1 MRSIELVHDKAA
13 SQNGMDR
20 FRVVDKLTGEMGGL
34 VSKGVNL
41 KSGAWVPFGSK
52 IDNRGYSQATQLTF
66 TGDIKIGEG
75 VFITLHSG
83 ATPMSKVVISDT
95 EFMNNAKVAIT
106 PKASVTRSMDPIRVL
121 KNCVF
126 GADSISEIRGDFFTI
141 EGLYVGE
148 SSNVDLVTK
157 ISKFNEAHNSGN
169 PIRGSYLRVKDVKFR
184 DNSKVSLYITEG
196 RLILDNVK
204 LGSGSALISESLTS
218 LIMKDVSACSDC
230 QIEIY
235 ATEEEADGKIIEFMD
250 VVLED
255 CEISAE
261 ELKIEVNKSAE
272 LYGPREN
279 YEQGGYFSVPEN

>member
-41 KSGAWVPFGSK
+41 ESGAWIPSGSK

-106 PKASVTRSMDPIRVL
+106 PKASVTRSMDPIRVI
-121 KNCVF
+121 KNSVF
-126 GADSISEIRGDFFTI
+126 GNGSDTDLRGDFSMVD
-141 EGLYVGE
+141 GLCIGKE
-148 SSNVDLVTK
+148 CEISLVTK
-157 ISKFNEAHNSGN
+157 ISQFNEANNAGN
-169 PIRGSYLRVKDVKFR
+169 PIRGNYLRVKDVKFR
-184 DNSKVSLYITEG
+184 DNSQVSLCIKEG

-204 LGSGSALISESLTS
+204 LGNGSALISESLTS
-218 LIMKDVSACSDC
+218 LIMKDVSINSDC
-230 QIEIY
+230 HVEMY
-235 ATEEEADGKIIEFMD
+235 ATEEEADGKIIDFMD
-250 VVLED
+250 LVLED

-272 LYGPREN
+272 LYGPREI
-279 YEQGGYFSVPEN
+279 YKQGGYFDVPED